1 MLKKLS
7 LVYNLQIARKY
18 PVSLVHFVKNRCNAR
33 CSFCFI
39 DFDNP
44 KTFKNELTV
53 NEIDKITKNL
63 GPNLT
68 NVNLTGGEPFA
79 RKEILDIARC
89 YFKNT
94 NIDSITMPSNG
105 SLPLRMV
112 KFSKSI
118 SKEFP
123 KKKVLISISIDD
135 LPKQHAKIRKIP
147 NLFETAMKSYQ
158 SLKNISGN
166 IMVNVAITCSHEN
179 YKNVP
184 KLYDTLKKDYK
195 VNSITANIVR
205 DEGVYKIPKNKKRKI
220 LKAYTYL
227 TNKILEDYKNNNLK
241 NYNSNTL
248 EGRIVNKK
256 NFMLYKIM
264 KKQYLK
270 PYFTSTCHAG
280 SLFGI
285 IGSEGTIYPCEILD
299 KPLGNIRDFNYDFLS
314 LWHNKKTLGVKN
326 WIKKTDC
333 HCTYDCAWSLN
344 ILGNIKYQP
353 ELIKSV
359 FEKSW

>member
-1 MLKKLS
+1 MLKKFS

-18 PVSLVHFVKNRCNAR
+18 PVSLVHFVTNRCNAR

-44 KTFKNELTV
+44 KTFRNELTLS
-53 NEIDKITKNL
+53 EIDKITKNI

-79 RKEILDIARC
+79 RKDILDIARC

-94 NIDSITMPSNG
+94 NVESITMPSNG
-105 SLPLRMV
+105 SLPKRMV
-112 KFSKSI
+112 KFAKSI
-118 SKEFP
+118 SKEFQE
-123 KKKVLISISIDD
+123 KKVLISISIDD

-147 NLFETAMKSYQ
+147 NLFEKAMKSYQ
-158 SLKNISGN
+158 LLNNISQN

-184 KLYDTLKKDYK
+184 KIYDVLKKDYK
-195 VNSITANIVR
+195 VKSLTANIVR
-205 DEGVYKIPKNKKRKI
+205 DEGVYKIPKDKKKKI
-220 LKAYTYL
+220 LNAYTYL
-227 TNKILEDYKNNNLK
+227 TNKILEDFKEKKLN
-241 NYNSNTL
+241 NYNTNTI
-248 EGRIVNKK
+248 EGRIINKK

-270 PYFTSTCHAG
+270 PYFISTCHAG

-285 IGSEGTIYPCEILD
+285 IGAEGTIYPCEILD

-314 LWHNKKTLGVKN
+314 LWHNKKTQSVKK
-326 WIKKTDC
+326 WIKKTNC

-344 ILGNIKYQP
+344 ILGNAKYQP
-353 ELIKSV
+353 ELIGSV
-359 FEKSW
+359 FGKSW

>member
-18 PVSLVHFVKNRCNAR
+18 PVSLVHFVTNRCNAR

-44 KTFKNELTV
+44 KTFRNELTLS
-53 NEIDKITKNL
+53 EIDKITKNI

-79 RKEILDIARC
+79 RKDILDIARC

-94 NIDSITMPSNG
+94 NVESITMPSNG
-105 SLPLRMV
+105 SLPKRMV
-112 KFSKSI
+112 KFAKSI
-118 SKEFP
+118 SKEFQE
-123 KKKVLISISIDD
+123 KKVLISISIDD

-147 NLFETAMKSYQ
+147 NLFEKAMKSYQ
-158 SLKNISGN
+158 LLNNISQN

-184 KLYDTLKKDYK
+184 KIYDVLKKDYK
-195 VNSITANIVR
+195 VKSLTANIVR
-205 DEGVYKIPKNKKRKI
+205 NEGVYKIPKDKKKKI
-220 LKAYTYL
+220 LNAYTYL
-227 TNKILEDYKNNNLK
+227 TNKILEDFKEKKLN
-241 NYNSNTL
+241 NYNTNTL
-248 EGRIVNKK
+248 EGRIINKK

-270 PYFTSTCHAG
+270 PYFISTCHAG

-285 IGSEGTIYPCEILD
+285 IGAEGTIYPCEILD

-314 LWHNKKTLGVKN
+314 LWHNKKTQSVKK
-326 WIKKTDC
+326 WIKKTNC

-344 ILGNIKYQP
+344 ILGNAKYQP
-353 ELIKSV
+353 ELIGSV
-359 FEKSW
+359 FGKSW

>member
-7 LVYNLQIARKY
+7 LVYNLQISRKY
-18 PVSLVHFVKNRCNAR
+18 PVSLVHFVTNRCNAR

-44 KTFKNELTV
+44 KTFKNELTLS
-53 NEIDKITKNL
+53 EIDKITKNI

-79 RKEILDIARC
+79 RKDILDIARC

-94 NIDSITMPSNG
+94 TVESITMPSNG
-105 SLPLRMV
+105 SLPKRMV
-112 KFSKSI
+112 KFAKSI
-118 SKEFP
+118 SKDFP

-135 LPKQHAKIRKIP
+135 LPKEHAKIRKIP
-147 NLFETAMKSYQ
+147 GLFEKAMKSYQ
-158 SLKNISGN
+158 SLKNISQN

-184 KLYDTLKKDYK
+184 KIYDVLKKDYK
-195 VNSITANIVR
+195 VKSLTANIVR
-205 DEGVYKIPKNKKRKI
+205 DEGVYKIPKDKKKKI
-220 LKAYTYL
+220 LNAYTYL
-227 TNKILEDYKNNNLK
+227 TNKILEDFKEKKLN
-241 NYNSNTL
+241 NYNTNTL
-248 EGRIVNKK
+248 EGRIINKK

-270 PYFTSTCHAG
+270 PYFASTCHAG

-285 IGSEGTIYPCEILD
+285 IGAEGTIYPCEILD
-299 KPLGNIRDFNYDFLS
+299 KPLGNIRDFDYDFLS
-314 LWHNKKTLGVKN
+314 LWHNKKTQNVKN
-326 WIKKTDC
+326 WIKKTNC

-353 ELIKSV
+353 ELIESV
-359 FEKSW
+359 FGKSW

>member
-1 MLKKLS
+1 MLKKFS

-18 PVSLVHFVKNRCNAR
+18 PVSLVHFVTNRCNAR

-44 KTFKNELTV
+44 KTFRNELTLS
-53 NEIDKITKNL
+53 EIDKITKNI

-79 RKEILDIARC
+79 RKDILDIARC

-94 NIDSITMPSNG
+94 NVESITMPSNG
-105 SLPLRMV
+105 SLPKRMV
-112 KFSKSI
+112 KFAKSI
-118 SKEFP
+118 SKEFQE
-123 KKKVLISISIDD
+123 KKVLISISIDD

-147 NLFETAMKSYQ
+147 NLFEKAMKSYQ
-158 SLKNISGN
+158 LLNNISQN

-184 KLYDTLKKDYK
+184 KIYDVLKKDYK
-195 VNSITANIVR
+195 VKSLTANIVR
-205 DEGVYKIPKNKKRKI
+205 NEGVYKIPKDKKKKI
-220 LKAYTYL
+220 LNAYTYL
-227 TNKILEDYKNNNLK
+227 TNKILEDFKEKKLN
-241 NYNSNTL
+241 NYNTNTL
-248 EGRIVNKK
+248 EGRIINKK

-270 PYFTSTCHAG
+270 PYFISTCHAG

-285 IGSEGTIYPCEILD
+285 IGAEGTIYPCEILD

-314 LWHNKKTLGVKN
+314 LWHNKKTQSVKK
-326 WIKKTDC
+326 WIKKSNC

-344 ILGNIKYQP
+344 ILGNAKYQP
-353 ELIKSV
+353 ELIGSV
-359 FEKSW
+359 FGKSW

>member
-1 MLKKLS
+1 MLRKLS
-7 LVYNLQIARKY
+7 LAYNLQITRKY
-18 PVSLVHFVKNRCNAR
+18 PVSLVHFVTNRCNAR

-68 NVNLTGGEPFA
+68 NINLTGGEPFA

-112 KFSKSI
+112 KFAKSI

-147 NLFETAMKSYQ
+147 NLFEKAMKSYQ

-184 KLYDTLKKDYK
+184 
-195 VNSITANIVR
+195 
-205 DEGVYKIPKNKKRKI
+205 
-220 LKAYTYL
+220 
-227 TNKILEDYKNNNLK
+227 
-241 NYNSNTL
+241 NT
-248 EGRIVNKK
+248 
-256 NFMLYKIM
+256 
-264 KKQYLK
+264 
-270 PYFTSTCHAG
+270 
-280 SLFGI
+280 
-285 IGSEGTIYPCEILD
+285 
-299 KPLGNIRDFNYDFLS
+299 
-314 LWHNKKTLGVKN
+314 
-326 WIKKTDC
+326 
-333 HCTYDCAWSLN
+333 
-344 ILGNIKYQP
+344 
-353 ELIKSV
+353 
-359 FEKSW
+359 

>member
-1 MLKKLS
+1 MLKKFS

-18 PVSLVHFVKNRCNAR
+18 PVSLVHFVTNRCNAR

-44 KTFKNELTV
+44 KTFKNELTLS
-53 NEIDKITKNL
+53 EIDKITKNI

-79 RKEILDIARC
+79 RKDILDIARC

-94 NIDSITMPSNG
+94 NVESITMPSNG
-105 SLPLRMV
+105 SLPKRMV
-112 KFSKSI
+112 KFAKSI
-118 SKEFP
+118 SKEFQE
-123 KKKVLISISIDD
+123 KKVLISISIDD

-147 NLFETAMKSYQ
+147 NLFEKAMKSYQ
-158 SLKNISGN
+158 LLNNISQN

-184 KLYDTLKKDYK
+184 KIYDVLKKDYK
-195 VNSITANIVR
+195 VKSLTANIVR
-205 DEGVYKIPKNKKRKI
+205 DEGVYKIPKDKKKKI
-220 LKAYTYL
+220 LNAYTYL
-227 TNKILEDYKNNNLK
+227 TNKILEDFKEKKLN
-241 NYNSNTL
+241 NYNTNTL
-248 EGRIVNKK
+248 EGRIINKK

-270 PYFTSTCHAG
+270 PYFISTCHAG

-285 IGSEGTIYPCEILD
+285 IGAEGTIYPCEILD

-314 LWHNKKTLGVKN
+314 LWHNKKTQSVKK
-326 WIKKTDC
+326 WIKKTNC

-344 ILGNIKYQP
+344 ILGNAKYQP
-353 ELIKSV
+353 ELIGSV
-359 FEKSW
+359 FGKSW

>member
-18 PVSLVHFVKNRCNAR
+18 PVSLVHFVTNRCNAR

-118 SKEFP
+118 WK
-123 KKKVLISISIDD
+123 IS
-135 LPKQHAKIRKIP
+135 
-147 NLFETAMKSYQ
+147 
-158 SLKNISGN
+158 
-166 IMVNVAITCSHEN
+166 
-179 YKNVP
+179 
-184 KLYDTLKKDYK
+184 
-195 VNSITANIVR
+195 
-205 DEGVYKIPKNKKRKI
+205 
-220 LKAYTYL
+220 
-227 TNKILEDYKNNNLK
+227 
-241 NYNSNTL
+241 
-248 EGRIVNKK
+248 
-256 NFMLYKIM
+256 
-264 KKQYLK
+264 
-270 PYFTSTCHAG
+270 
-280 SLFGI
+280 
-285 IGSEGTIYPCEILD
+285 
-299 KPLGNIRDFNYDFLS
+299 
-314 LWHNKKTLGVKN
+314 
-326 WIKKTDC
+326 
-333 HCTYDCAWSLN
+333 
-344 ILGNIKYQP
+344 
-353 ELIKSV
+353 
-359 FEKSW
+359 